1 MRSGYKMQIN
11 FMRPRKIASAL
22 SILLVVL
29 SIFSLSFKGLNAGL
43 DFTGGTL
50 IEIKLSQS
58 TNLEKIREVLGSK
71 LEDDFQVSYFG
82 SEQDVLIKIP
92 GGSENNLSDEIVSA
106 LKNSFQFDLRRK
118 DFIGPQIGE
127 ELRDQGGLGILA
139 AMLVMMVYI
148 MFRFQFKFAIGA
160 LLALIHDVLIV
171 LGFFSLFY
179 IGFNLTVLAAILAV
193 IGYSLNDT
201 IVVSDRIREN
211 YRKKRKSDNVDV
223 INRSLNQMLGR
234 TLITSLTTLLVLF
247 ALLILGGD
255 FIQNFAIALICGV
268 IVGTYSSIYVLCN
281 NLILM
286 NLSFEDLAIKK
297 SERYD
302 DGMP

>member
-1 MRSGYKMQIN
+1 
-11 FMRPRKIASAL
+11 MRPRKIASAL
-22 SILLVVL
+22 SILLVLISV
-29 SIFSLSFKGLNAGL
+29 ISLTFKGLNAGL

-50 IEIKLSQS
+50 IEIKLSQPV
-58 TNLEKIREVLGSK
+58 NLEEIRDVLGSRV
-71 LEDDFQVSYFG
+71 EDDFQVSYFG
-82 SEQDVLIKIP
+82 SEEDILIKIP
-92 GGSENNLSDEIVSA
+92 GGSENNLSDEIVSTLA
-106 LKNSFQFDLRRK
+106 NVFQFDLRRK

-127 ELRDQGGLGILA
+127 ELRDQGGLGLLA
-139 AMLVMMVYI
+139 ALLVMMVYI

-160 LLALIHDVLIV
+160 LLALVHDVLIV
-171 LGFFSLFY
+171 LGVFSIFY

-268 IVGTYSSIYVLCN
+268 IVGTYSSIYILCN

-286 NLSFEDLAIKK
+286 KLSFEDLAIKK
-297 SERYD
+297 SETYD
-302 DGMP
+302 DGLP

>member
-1 MRSGYKMQIN
+1 MK
-11 FMRPRKIASAL
+11 PRKIAS
-22 SILLVVL
+22 VL
-29 SIFSLSFKGLNAGL
+29 SIFLVLLSIFSISFRGLDAGL

-58 TNLEKIREVLGSK
+58 TDLEEIRKVLDSK
-71 LEDDFQVSYFG
+71 LKGDFQVSYFG

-92 GGSENNLSDEIVSA
+92 GDSENNLSDEIVSS
-106 LKNSFQFDLRRK
+106 LKESFKFDLRRK

-171 LGFFSLFY
+171 FGFFSIFY
-179 IGFNLTVLAAILAV
+179 LSFNLTVLAAILAV

-211 YRKKRKSDNVDV
+211 YRKKRKSENVDV

-268 IVGTYSSIYVLCN
+268 IIGTYSSIYVLCN
-281 NLILM
+281 TLISM
-286 NLSFEDLAIKK
+286 NLNFEDLAIKR
-297 SERYD
+297 SETYD

>member
-1 MRSGYKMQIN
+1 MQIN
-11 FMRPRKIASAL
+11 FMKPRKIASVL
-22 SILLVVL
+22 SIFLVLL
-29 SIFSLSFKGLNAGL
+29 SIFSLSFRGLDAGL

-58 TNLEKIREVLGSK
+58 TDLEEIRKVLDSK
-71 LEDDFQVSYFG
+71 LKGDFQVSYFG

-92 GGSENNLSDEIVSA
+92 GDSENNLSDEIVSS
-106 LKNSFQFDLRRK
+106 LKESFKFDLRRK

-171 LGFFSLFY
+171 FGFFSIFY
-179 IGFNLTVLAAILAV
+179 LSFNLTVLAAILAV

-268 IVGTYSSIYVLCN
+268 IIGTYSSIYVLCN
-281 NLILM
+281 TLISM
-286 NLSFEDLAIKK
+286 NLNF
-297 SERYD
+297 
-302 DGMP
+302 

>member
-1 MRSGYKMQIN
+1 MQIN
-11 FMRPRKIASAL
+11 FMRPRKIASTL

-58 TNLEKIREVLGSK
+58 TNLEEIREVLGSK
-71 LEDDFQVSYFG
+71 LEDEFQVSYVG

-92 GGSENNLSDEIVSA
+92 GGSENNLSDEIVAA

-171 LGFFSLFY
+171 LGFFSIFY

-211 YRKKRKSDNVDV
+211 YRRKRKSDNVDV

-297 SERYD
+297 SETYD

>member
-1 MRSGYKMQIN
+1 MQIN

-58 TNLEKIREVLGSK
+58 TNLEEIREVLSSK

-92 GGSENNLSDEIVSA
+92 GGSENNLSDEIVAA

-118 DFIGPQIGE
+118 DFIGPQLGE

-160 LLALIHDVLIV
+160 LLALVHDVLIV
-171 LGFFSLFY
+171 LGFFSIFY

-211 YRKKRKSDNVDV
+211 YRRKRKSDNVDV

-286 NLSFEDLAIKK
+286 NLNFEDLAINK
-297 SERYD
+297 SETYD

>member
-1 MRSGYKMQIN
+1 MQIN

-58 TNLEKIREVLGSK
+58 TNLEEIREVLGSK

-92 GGSENNLSDEIVSA
+92 GGSENNLSDEIVAA

-160 LLALIHDVLIV
+160 LLALVHDVLIV
-171 LGFFSLFY
+171 LGFFSVFY

-211 YRKKRKSDNVDV
+211 YRRKRKSDNVDV

-286 NLSFEDLAIKK
+286 NLNFEDLAIKK
-297 SERYD
+297 SKTYD